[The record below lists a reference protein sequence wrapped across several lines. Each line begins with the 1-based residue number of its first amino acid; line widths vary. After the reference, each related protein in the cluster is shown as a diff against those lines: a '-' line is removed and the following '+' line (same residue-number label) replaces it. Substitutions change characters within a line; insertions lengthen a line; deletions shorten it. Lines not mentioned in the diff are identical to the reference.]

1 MAMDLT
7 KQRKL
12 ELFGHIC
19 RMGTIM
25 QSDQDRDSGTVGGD
39 RGRLVWLEIDVGYAE
54 RYTKHGRK
62 NNIRWLHGRAYG
74 VWTGAVVNCQERYN
88 WRTPDKS
95 DEESLGSAAD
105 MNIDDI
111 DDDDD
116 DDVMCCSYIHVRSKA
131 GS

>member
-1 MAMDLT
+1 MDLT

-25 QSDQDRDSGTVGGD
+25 QSDQDRDSETVGGD

-62 NNIRWLHGRAYG
+62 NNIRWLDGPMEYG
-74 VWTGAVVNCQERYN
+74 LARLLTARSDTTGERQ
-88 WRTPDKS
+88 TK
-95 DEESLGSAAD
+95 
-105 MNIDDI
+105 
-111 DDDDD
+111 
-116 DDVMCCSYIHVRSKA
+116 VMKNQ
-131 GS
+131 